1 MTNDDLTSPPK
12 ADPTAESVAT
22 GRSAWSGLVTLV
34 VLLVGAVALW
44 RFTPLAKLVDMH
56 RLESLG
62 AAVRNHP
69 AAPAL
74 VLATFVGG
82 ALTLFP
88 ITFLLAGT
96 ALVFPPLRAVTYG
109 LPSALVAAALC
120 YGIGVLVGRH
130 RPGWVEG
137 RRFAPLRARLRRR
150 GVLTMATMRIVPAG
164 NFSLMNMAAGA
175 IGIPFRD
182 FIVGN
187 GLGMLPVLV
196 VLTIFADRLRGGP

>member
-1 MTNDDLTSPPK
+1 MTV
-12 ADPTAESVAT
+12 DPAHDETKEPT
-22 GRSAWSGLVTLV
+22 TRRQGAWSGLVTLV
-34 VLLVGAVALW
+34 VLLVGAAALW
-44 RFTPLAKLVDMH
+44 RFTPLSRLVDLH
-56 RLESLG
+56 RLAALG
-62 AAVRNHP
+62 AAVREHP

-74 VLATFVGG
+74 VLVTFVAG

-96 ALVFPPLRAVTYG
+96 ALVFPPLRAIAFG

-120 YGIGVLVGRH
+120 YVIGVWVGRH
-130 RPGWVEG
+130 RPEWVEG
-137 RRFAPLRARLRRR
+137 RRFAPLRAKLRRR

-187 GLGMLPVLV
+187 GLGMLPVLI
-196 VLTIFADRLRGGP
+196 VLTFFAGRLRGWTS

>member
-1 MTNDDLTSPPK
+1 MTDETLGPGEGKETN
-12 ADPTAESVAT
+12 T
-22 GRSAWSGLVTLV
+22 GLGARSGLVTLV
-34 VLLVGAVALW
+34 VLLVGAFALW
-44 RFTPLAKLVDMH
+44 RFTPLSRLVDLS
-56 RLESLG
+56 RLAALG
-62 AAVRNHP
+62 AAVREHP

-96 ALVFPPLRAVTYG
+96 ALVFPPLRAIAFG

-120 YGIGVLVGRH
+120 YAIGVFVGRH
-130 RPGWVEG
+130 RPQWVEG
-137 RRFAPLRARLRRR
+137 RRFAPLRARLRQR

-187 GLGMLPVLV
+187 GLGMLPVMIF
-196 VLTIFADRLRGGP
+196 LTFFAERIRGWGS

>member
-1 MTNDDLTSPPK
+1 MTDEKLGPDEGKETTSGHG
-12 ADPTAESVAT
+12 A
-22 GRSAWSGLVTLV
+22 RSGLVTLV
-34 VLLVGAVALW
+34 VLLVGAFALW
-44 RFTPLAKLVDMH
+44 RFTPLARLVDLH
-56 RLESLG
+56 RLAALG
-62 AAVRNHP
+62 AALREHP

-96 ALVFPPLRAVTYG
+96 ALVFPPLRAIAFG
-109 LPSALVAAALC
+109 LPSALVAAAIC
-120 YGIGVLVGRH
+120 YAIGVVVGRH
-130 RPGWVEG
+130 RPQWVEG
-137 RRFAPLRARLRRR
+137 RRFAPLRARLRQR
-150 GVLTMATMRIVPAG
+150 GVLTMATMRIGPAG

-187 GLGMLPVLV
+187 GLGMLPVMIF
-196 VLTIFADRLRGGP
+196 LTFFAERIRGWSS

>member
-1 MTNDDLTSPPK
+1 MLGARRMTEAPPIQETTTS
-12 ADPTAESVAT
+12 
-22 GRSAWSGLVTLV
+22 GRSPWSGLVTLV
-34 VLLVGAVALW
+34 VLLAGALVLW
-44 RFTPLAKLVDMH
+44 YLTPLSKLVDRQ
-56 RLESLG
+56 RLATLG
-62 AAVRNHP
+62 EAVRNHP

-88 ITFLLAGT
+88 ITFLLGAT
-96 ALVFPPLRAVTYG
+96 ALVFPPLRAIAFG
-109 LPSALVAAALC
+109 LPSALVAAAIC
-120 YGIGVLVGRH
+120 YALGAVVGRH
-130 RPGWVEG
+130 RPEWVEG
-137 RRFAPLRARLRRR
+137 RRFAPLRARLRKR

-187 GLGMLPVLV
+187 GLGMLPVMV
-196 VLTIFADRLRGGP
+196 VMTFLAHRLRSGGP